1 MNIGQPLRDLG
12 AVESQSLREAILA
25 LEEPVWQEE
34 QLRQKKYS
42 DVHYNTESVIDPAV
56 AACTNTADLE
66 CLSDG
71 VIVEGFQSGD
81 RNNVGSRKD
90 VCKGGL
96 CRGIPPMS
104 CLSILRYGYTTV
116 VGPGVL

>member
-42 DVHYNTESVIDPAV
+42 DVHYNTESVILIFCDHDNWKKLSSYFEILPLFV
-56 AACTNTADLE
+56 RSLFTILQQNLIAA
-66 CLSDG
+66 
-71 VIVEGFQSGD
+71 
-81 RNNVGSRKD
+81 K
-90 VCKGGL
+90 
-96 CRGIPPMS
+96 
-104 CLSILRYGYTTV
+104 
-116 VGPGVL
+116 

>member
-42 DVHYNTESVIDPAV
+42 DVHYNTESVILIF
-56 AACTNTADLE
+56 CDLQIHCNRPSNE
-66 CLSDG
+66 IESTL
-71 VIVEGFQSGD
+71 
-81 RNNVGSRKD
+81 
-90 VCKGGL
+90 
-96 CRGIPPMS
+96 
-104 CLSILRYGYTTV
+104 YTH
-116 VGPGVL
+116 